1 MPEGIQEYSFAIAS
15 DFGVSFLLA
24 VSHAFVWLSG
34 RVRTEPGRATVT
46 HAVLKIHSEDGG
58 DSTAVVSEHWPRCS
72 ASHSVTTD
80 IRRPPISKLILA
92 LPSA

>member
-1 MPEGIQEYSFAIAS
+1 MIFAFTERCSRDSRPRNGSMPEGIQEYSFAIAS

-46 HAVLKIHSEDGG
+46 HAVLKIH
-58 DSTAVVSEHWPRCS
+58 
-72 ASHSVTTD
+72 
-80 IRRPPISKLILA
+80 
-92 LPSA
+92 